1 MPHNPFSDF
10 WNWNTSYIQ
19 MIVLIRS
26 FPSRYIKLLRKSLI
40 NIHGNKNW
48 ENRKPD
54 ALNKC
59 NSGYDCDKRAQSKHD
74 EIGQKK
80 SKPNLI
86 VPIYPNR
93 RFHNGVGL
101 IIGGIV
107 VHRKWGHSRFSLLS
121 VFIITN
127 KNEISTNIFMTFSFL
142 SSILKLRCGH
152 ISLISIRVLF
162 MKREFGSFEVL
173 GDIHYFVPGKIPP
186 VNPPIIL
193 STRIMELYGNAMHG
207 LGKLNELSKRLRSP
221 ERFVKAYIIKEALMS
236 SSIEGIHTTLL
247 EIYTQPIENTKPN
260 KATQLVLNYTESLN
274 GALSLMKDLP
284 ISSRVL
290 RSAHEVLMSNGA
302 GDKSNPGEYR
312 QQSVKVGDF
321 YPTLSKNV
329 PQLMSD
335 LDHYINMDS
344 TLPPLIKSAIAH
356 LQFETI
362 HPFLDGN
369 GRIGRLLILL
379 MLIDNRLLSSPILYP
394 SYHFKKRQ
402 AEYYLR
408 LSNGNIKGEFEEW
421 IEFYLE
427 VLEASCNDAYR
438 RALEIEQ
445 LEVDIMKLF
454 QSNRKY
460 HRYLN
465 VAEAVL
471 PFLFDRPVFSITQLA
486 EYLNRTYNATQNFL
500 SILITSELVLSDP
513 VKKQNRL
520 FRFQPYLEILERE
533 YGIH

>member
-1 MPHNPFSDF
+1 MIESRSNPEHREPRNSKGSPIAMQPPH
-10 WNWNTSYIQ
+10 
-19 MIVLIRS
+19 
-26 FPSRYIKLLRKSLI
+26 
-40 NIHGNKNW
+40 
-48 ENRKPD
+48 
-54 ALNKC
+54 
-59 NSGYDCDKRAQSKHD
+59 
-74 EIGQKK
+74 
-80 SKPNLI
+80 
-86 VPIYPNR
+86 PNR
-93 RFHNGVGL
+93 RFHNGVSL
-101 IIGGIV
+101 TLRCIV
-107 VHRKWGHSRFSLLS
+107 VHRKLSHSRFSLLS

-127 KNEISTNIFMTFSFL
+127 KNEIPINIFMTFSL
-142 SSILKLRCGH
+142 YSPILKLMCDQF
-152 ISLISIRVLF
+152 SLISVGVFF

-173 GDIHYFVPGKIPP
+173 GDIHYFIPGKIPP
-186 VNPPIIL
+186 TNPPLVL
-193 STRIMELYGNAMHG
+193 SNRIMELYGSAMHG

-247 EIYTQPIENTKPN
+247 EVYTHPIDNTKPN
-260 KATQLVLNYTESLN
+260 KATQLVFNYTESLK
-274 GALSLMKDLP
+274 GALSLMKELP
-284 ISSRVL
+284 ISSRVI
-290 RSAHEVLMSNGA
+290 RSAHEVLMSNGT
-302 GDKSNPGEYR
+302 GDKFNPGEYR

-321 YPTLSKNV
+321 YPTLPKHV
-329 PQLMSD
+329 PQLMAD
-335 LDHYINMDS
+335 LEQYINMD
-344 TLPPLIKSAIAH
+344 TTHPPLIKSAIAH

-394 SYHFKKRQ
+394 SFHFKKRQ

-454 QSNRKY
+454 QSNPKHR
-460 HRYLN
+460 RYLN
-465 VAEAVL
+465 VAEAAL
-471 PFLFDRPVFSITQLA
+471 PFLFDQPVFSITQLA

-500 SILITSELVLSDP
+500 SILIASELVLSDP

>member
-1 MPHNPFSDF
+1 M
-10 WNWNTSYIQ
+10 
-19 MIVLIRS
+19 
-26 FPSRYIKLLRKSLI
+26 
-40 NIHGNKNW
+40 
-48 ENRKPD
+48 
-54 ALNKC
+54 C
-59 NSGYDCDKRAQSKHD
+59 NQ
-74 EIGQKK
+74 
-80 SKPNLI
+80 
-86 VPIYPNR
+86 
-93 RFHNGVGL
+93 F
-101 IIGGIV
+101 
-107 VHRKWGHSRFSLLS
+107 
-121 VFIITN
+121 
-127 KNEISTNIFMTFSFL
+127 
-142 SSILKLRCGH
+142 
-152 ISLISIRVLF
+152 SLISIGMFF
-162 MKREFGSFEVL
+162 MKREFGSFDVL

-247 EIYTQPIENTKPN
+247 EVYTQPIDTIKPN

-274 GALSLMKDLP
+274 SALSLMKELP
-284 ISSRVL
+284 ISSRVV
-290 RSAHEVLMSNGA
+290 RSAHEVLMSKGA
-302 GDKSNPGEYR
+302 GDKFNPGEYR

-321 YPTLSKNV
+321 YPTLPKHV
-329 PQLMSD
+329 PQLMAD
-335 LDHYINMDS
+335 LEQYINMD
-344 TLPPLIKSAIAH
+344 TTHPPLIKSAIAH

-471 PFLFDRPVFSITQLA
+471 PFLFDQPVFSITQLA
-486 EYLNRTYNATQNFL
+486 EYLNRTYNATQNFI
-500 SILITSELVLSDP
+500 SILIASDIILSDP

-520 FRFQPYLEILERE
+520 FWFQPYLEILEKE